1 MTLTVFRLCI
11 KTQRDDRGF
20 SITRKSRMVLF
31 RRCNIGATVC
41 PQQMGQRPPLF
52 PPLPIPPTPQ
62 RFPPQLRVSGSFQ
75 PRDVPPLTEAVLSCP
90 VLKKT
95 VLLFVANLVLLPPAA
110 ATNTST
116 TPLAPTSQ
124 PHKNTFDA
132 ASFIGGIVLIL
143 GLQAVIFFLYK
154 FCKSKDR
161 NYHTL

>member
-1 MTLTVFRLCI
+1 ML
-11 KTQRDDRGF
+11 
-20 SITRKSRMVLF
+20 
-31 RRCNIGATVC
+31 
-41 PQQMGQRPPLF
+41 PQQMWQEPPLLL
-52 PPLPIPPTPQ
+52 PLPIPPTPQ
-62 RFPPQLRVSGSFQ
+62 RFPHQLHVSGSIQ
-75 PRDVPPLTEAVLSCP
+75 PRGVAQLTHP
-90 VLKKT
+90 VLPLSLNNT
-95 VLLFVANLVLLPPAA
+95 LLPLVANHVLLLPAA

-161 NYHTL
+161 NYHTLWGACTPGSLNRPHHRPLQPSGDYSLNGMYPS